1 MSEHGSGRARP
12 MSAGA
17 FNFTIEVSHADDQ
30 ATIESFFRD
39 LPNPPHGAPCE
50 PIELIRSEARNE
62 DGEQQ
67 WTLAGPRLDDRPTV
81 PIVGALLRLMS
92 AVNLSALDAEPGA
105 LHLHAAAAARNGR
118 AIIIAAERNTG
129 KTTTVSHLVKRGWS
143 FITDETVILTADSP
157 DVGGFPK
164 PLSIK
169 PGGFDLV
176 PHLVAHAIPAI
187 VDDRPSFHFVP
198 VGATGARVAASA
210 TPHLTVLLRRDPMAG
225 DDAAPSSRRLRPA
238 DAVVAL
244 MQETLD
250 AGRYGNAALRLA
262 QLAVASNC
270 YEVTVGSP
278 EATAEHLEELM
289 SNLPAESVDV
299 TLLPD
304 GPHVAKDVV
313 SVEIGDAIVVHEQSN
328 GGIFALDSAAA
339 RIWRHVGGWNVDDAI
354 DITGP
359 VVAPFVN
366 QLRSLGVLA
375 EVA

>member
-1 MSEHGSGRARP
+1 

-17 FNFTIEVSHADDQ
+17 FNFRVEVSHADDR
-30 ATIESFFRD
+30 AKIESFFLD
-39 LPNPPHGAPCE
+39 LPNPPQGAPCE
-50 PIELIRSEARNE
+50 LIELVRSEQRDE
-62 DGEQQ
+62 HGEQQ

-81 PIVGALLRLMS
+81 SFVGVLLRLMS

-105 LHLHAAAAARNGR
+105 LHLHAAAAARDGR
-118 AIIIAAERNTG
+118 AVVIAAERNTG

-143 FITDETVILTADSP
+143 FITDETVRLTTDSP

-169 PGGFDLV
+169 PGGLDLV
-176 PHLVAHAIPAI
+176 PHLVAHAIPAS
-187 VDDRPSFHFVP
+187 VDGRPSFSFVP
-198 VGATGARVAASA
+198 IGATGARVAASA
-210 TPHLTVLLRRDPMAG
+210 TPHLTVLLRRDPLAG
-225 DDAAPSSRRLRPA
+225 GDAAPYSRRLRPA

-250 AGRYGNAALRLA
+250 AGRYGTAALRLA
-262 QLAVASNC
+262 QLAVASHC
-270 YEVTVGSP
+270 YEVTCGSP
-278 EATAEHLEELM
+278 EATADHLEELF
-289 SNLPAESVDV
+289 SSPPAETVDV
-299 TLLPD
+299 TLLPE
-304 GPHVAKDVV
+304 GPNMAKDVV
-313 SVEIGDAIVVHEQSN
+313 SVEIGDAIVVHAQSN

-354 DITGP
+354 DVAGP

-375 EVA
+375 EVG